1 MGAPNLTLGAI
12 NRCSMKHVAEFSEGS
27 STFQTVI
34 LVEKVAELICDIGP
48 HLVQLVDEKLYNCMP
63 YFSIYSV

>member
-1 MGAPNLTLGAI
+1 
-12 NRCSMKHVAEFSEGS
+12 MKHVEEFGEGS

-34 LVEKVAELICDIGP
+34 LVEKVAELIRDIGP